1 MKKRSMNQKGSVLL
15 AVVCMT
21 MVCMTLATIAL
32 SVVNYTM
39 KASNRNVQ
47 RTQAKVTAEAAL
59 TEFVDYYR
67 TQAGGFDDLLNYA
80 TGSTRETGTEIDV
93 NMIGNADFETN
104 YGDCKMYI
112 YTYGTGFKVD
122 SVCSFASQ
130 EQTASVFFNVEV
142 ETPYIP
148 SNTVETS
155 KNASIVGGVATPV
168 DGNVYLERD
177 DTDPTNP
184 RHLKLSN
191 GATYN
196 GHFFSEYNIDL
207 NNSGTYI
214 MDGYNK
220 TGTTNFYHPDANF
233 MQAPTLTVD
242 GYVLATNTGSGIST
256 TVGKSTVDGKN
267 SDDYATEAD
276 YQAAELANTDG
287 YVYTFKKFLM
297 TANAYNIGSNTRPI
311 DVYCRG
317 AYFGP
322 VPAKLKGVNT
332 DREEILEAFDG
343 SIPEFDSRVYE
354 INGNFYSYKGQAEL
368 LQSGDLVLNR
378 SNLVVNGDLFVKGD
392 IYLLNNSYIEA
403 NTVYCEGTIY
413 TCNGNGDVISQ
424 CQIVAQPGGGYGLSG
439 TANITGNVSNMIDT
453 TNVVRNRI
461 PEVGYDPST
470 GISSATRKGMSV
482 YEGCSA
488 NDMFNISING
498 TLEEQAATKK
508 IAEKYA
514 MAMTRNLNSDYVDL
528 AGATK
533 PVKTPLTSNIDVIHA
548 SVKLEVA
555 DVAENKQYMVQITD
569 EDIVIALPMSKIKAY
584 PWGGSGLSD
593 QIKAK
598 FRIDRSQNLT
608 GSNYFCYFVFY
619 DPDAPA
625 KCFYLDDDYS
635 GVTRDGVYFTF
646 TGTTN
651 DERKEPTICFTKGNP
666 TGDVLVADYA
676 AVYTPGSGSDYTM
689 DYRAQA
695 NNWTIPNLSSYKNY
709 IMYLVPDYTTFKLGN
724 TGQPSFIQGIVYA
737 LKSEVVIGGPNDNKI
752 FGQVKCATFN
762 PPADHKRGVVQDMP
776 IADESILGYVGYK
789 NSSNTSIEIQYYEY

>member
-93 NMIGNADFETN
+93 NMIGNADFESN
-104 YGDCKMYI
+104 YGDCKMYV
-112 YTYGTGFKVD
+112 YRFGTGFKVD
-122 SVCSFASQ
+122 SVCSFATQ

-142 ETPYIP
+142 ETPYVP
-148 SNTVETS
+148 SNTVETNT
-155 KNASIVGGVATPV
+155 KACITGGVATPI

-184 RHLKLSN
+184 RHLALSN
-191 GATYN
+191 SAIYK
-196 GHFFSEYNIDL
+196 GHFFSEYNIDI
-207 NNSGTYI
+207 NNSGTFI
-214 MDGYNK
+214 EDGLNK

-242 GYVLATNTGSGIST
+242 GYVIATNSGSGIRT

-287 YVYTFKKFLM
+287 YIYTFKKLIM
-297 TANAYNIGSNTRPI
+297 SGNAFQVGSNTRPI

-322 VPAKLKGVNT
+322 VPSKLNGVTT

-343 SIPEFDSRVYE
+343 SIPEYDSRVYE
-354 INGNFYSYKGQAEL
+354 INGNFYSYKGQAGL

-378 SNLVVNGDLFVKGD
+378 SDLVINGDLFVKGD

-413 TCNGNGDVISQ
+413 TCNYNGDVISQ
-424 CQIVAQPGGGYGLSG
+424 CQIVAQPGGGYALSG

-470 GISSATRKGMSV
+470 GISSSTRKGMSV
-482 YEGCSA
+482 YDGCST
-488 NDMFNISING
+488 NDMFYISING
-498 TLEEQAATKK
+498 TLEEQAATKN

-514 MAMTRNLNSDYVDL
+514 MAMTRELDDQYVDL
-528 AGATK
+528 SGGIQ
-533 PVKTPLTSNIDVIHA
+533 PVKTQLTNKIDVIHA
-548 SVKLEVA
+548 SVKLGMG
-555 DVAENKQYMVQITD
+555 DINENRQYIVQITD
-569 EDIVIALPMSKIKAY
+569 EDIVIALPIGKRHSL
-584 PWGGSGLSD
+584 PWGGYQINN
-593 QIKAK
+593 QIKSK
-598 FRIDRSQNLT
+598 FRIDRSQNTT
-608 GSNYFCYFVFY
+608 GNNYFCYFVFY
-619 DPDAPA
+619 DPTDPA

-646 TGTTN
+646 TGTTEA
-651 DERKEPTICFTKGNP
+651 ERRDMAICFTKNNGS
-666 TGDVLVADYA
+666 GDLLVADYA
-676 AVYTPGSGSDYTM
+676 AVYTGADSNYTM
-689 DYRAQA
+689 DFDTVS
-695 NNWTIPNLSSYKNY
+695 NGCTIPNINTYKNY
-709 IMYLVPDYTTFKLGN
+709 IMYLVPDHMTFQLGY

-737 LKSEVVIGGPNDNKI
+737 LKSEVVIGSPNQNKI
-752 FGQVKCATFN
+752 FGQVKCAIFN
-762 PPADHKRGVVQDMP
+762 PPADHKIGVVQDMP

>member
-59 TEFVDYYR
+59 TEFIDYYR

-80 TGSTRETGTEIDV
+80 SGTSRSTGTEIDV
-93 NMIGNADFETN
+93 NMVGNTEFESN
-104 YGDCKMYI
+104 YGDCKMYV
-112 YTYGTGFKVD
+112 YRYGTGFKVD
-122 SVCSFASQ
+122 SVCSFATQ

-155 KNASIVGGVATPV
+155 NKASITGGVATPV

-184 RHLKLSN
+184 RHLALSN
-191 GATYN
+191 SALYK
-196 GHFFSEYNIDL
+196 GHFFSEYNIDIF
-207 NNSGTYI
+207 NSGTYI
-214 MDGYNK
+214 EDGLNK

-242 GYVLATNTGSGIST
+242 GYVVATNSGSGIRT

-267 SDDYATEAD
+267 SDDYASED
-276 YQAAELANTDG
+276 EYRAAELANTDG
-287 YVYTFKKFLM
+287 YIYTFKKLIM
-297 TANAYNIGSNTRPI
+297 CGNAFQVGTNTRPI

-322 VPAKLKGVNT
+322 VPSKLKGVTT

-343 SIPEFDSRVYE
+343 SLPEYDSRVYQ

-378 SNLVVNGDLFVKGD
+378 SDLVINGDLFVKGD

-413 TCNGNGDVISQ
+413 TCDYNGDVISQ
-424 CQIVAQPGGGYGLSG
+424 CQIVAQPGGGYALSG

-461 PEVGYDPST
+461 PEVGYDPAT
-470 GISSATRKGMSV
+470 GISSSTRKGMSV
-482 YEGCSA
+482 YDGCSS
-488 NDMFNISING
+488 NDMFDISING
-498 TLEEQAATKK
+498 TLEEQAATKN

-514 MAMTRNLNSDYVDL
+514 MAMTRDLDSDYVAL
-528 AGATK
+528 SGATE
-533 PVKTPLTSNIDVIHA
+533 PVKTQLTSNIDVIHA
-548 SVKLEVA
+548 SVKLGTSDIA
-555 DVAENKQYMVQITD
+555 NNRKYMVQITD
-569 EDIVIALPMSKIKAY
+569 EDIVIALPMASIITY
-584 PWGGSGLSD
+584 PWGGTGLSST
-593 QIKAK
+593 INSI
-598 FRIDRSQNLT
+598 FRIDRSQNVT
-608 GSNYFCYFVFY
+608 GNNYFCYFVFY
-619 DPDAPA
+619 DPDEPA
-625 KCFYLDDDYS
+625 KCFYLDNDYS
-635 GVTRDGVYFTF
+635 GVTRDGVYYTF

-651 DERKEPTICFTKGNP
+651 EERANHTICFTKNNG
-666 TGDVLVADYA
+666 TGDLLVADFA
-676 AVYTPGSGSDYTM
+676 AVYTGSGSDYTM
-689 DYRAQA
+689 DYQA
-695 NNWTIPNLSSYKNY
+695 VNNGCTMPNITAYKNY
-709 IMYLVPDYTTFKLGN
+709 IMYLVPDYTEFQLGA

-737 LKSEVVIGGPNDNKI
+737 LKSDVTIGGPNQNKI

-762 PPADHKRGVVQDMP
+762 PPADHKIGVVQDMP
-776 IADESILGYVGYK
+776 IADESLLGYVGYK
-789 NSSNTSIEIQYYEY
+789 NSSNTSVEIQYYEY